1 MWSLLLLSSATDEK
15 NEVQEGQLLVHGHT
29 VRKRQKEGANKGL
42 LEWCMCILGHV
53 QLLVMPWTIACQDPL
68 SMGFPRQEYW
78 NVLPCPPPGDL
89 PNSGIETE
97 SPMVLAL
104 AGGPF

>member
-29 VRKRQKEGANKGL
+29 VSKRQKEDANKGL